1 MERRGGEE
9 NNVADT
15 DISKLDNGIGCE
27 SITAILANNCVG
39 NYDIDLNIGFG
50 YEKITAILILAN
62 NWGKNYDRP
71 IFI

>member
-27 SITAILANNCVG
+27 SITAIS
-39 NYDIDLNIGFG
+39 
-50 YEKITAILILAN
+50 ILAN
-62 NWGKNYDRP
+62 NWVGN
-71 IFI
+71 